1 MNKEIREKAEKFW
14 KELCEN
20 ASAWDNDDGK
30 MAEANEKTPVDLL
43 EDVFIQIS
51 KEAKEDLEEEQCIH
65 KEALRESDITPPEN
79 YTCRACRPTQW
90 KIFKKLLG
98 NSKILTN

>member
-43 EDVFIQIS
+43 EDVFFKRS
-51 KEAKEDLEEEQCIH
+51 KGRFRGRTMYPQRSIKR
-65 KEALRESDITPPEN
+65 KRYYST
-79 YTCRACRPTQW
+79 
-90 KIFKKLLG
+90 
-98 NSKILTN
+98 